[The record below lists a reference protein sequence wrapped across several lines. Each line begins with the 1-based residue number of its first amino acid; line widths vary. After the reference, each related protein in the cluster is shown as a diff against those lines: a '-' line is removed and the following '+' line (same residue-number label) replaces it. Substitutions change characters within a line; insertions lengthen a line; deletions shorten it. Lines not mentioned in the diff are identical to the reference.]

1 MNRDCLEHY
10 PGNESRIWPRRHE
23 EERPGQEILLRSS
36 WPLLLLFI
44 LMQLKAA
51 MLIVTACSHGDQ
63 RVTHRE
69 EPVYSAGSAGSAGSA
84 LNVVAHLSRTRSVP
98 RQLLVNPNQ
107 FVLRIEI
114 DLDPAA

>member
-1 MNRDCLEHY
+1 M
-10 PGNESRIWPRRHE
+10 
-23 EERPGQEILLRSS
+23 
-36 WPLLLLFI
+36 LLFI

-51 MLIVTACSHGDQ
+51 MLILSACSNGDQ

-69 EPVYSAGSAGSAGSA
+69 EPVYSAGSAGSA
-84 LNVVAHLSRTRSVP
+84 LNVVAHLIRTHSAP